1 MWCKLLQ
8 TSGRRSYFCRIFNQ
22 GSQALSPLG
31 LHRVAPNT
39 SLPKPSWAVRPFQ
52 RGNRQCL
59 AAAMVKTWGKKQ
71 VWVHH
76 HGHYYRE
83 TSPLLSVKVYDDFPF
98 WSPSIHS
105 LEAMNHTA
113 KRGFLRVSM
122 SPLSLLRALC
132 NCVTN
137 NLHSSSQPIGSMVLL
152 YMVTWMPSI
161 YPSHVSIYTSTMD
174 PMGNGLIQG
183 CPFIKLSHWT
193 IDCNPPDL
201 HLYIP
206 RLIRQCAI
214 SSVPVSRIFCAT
226 QE

>member
-1 MWCKLLQ
+1 MSYIVGLLWWIQYVLTWIGRFLHWSDLLYPNGPNDESNQPPTIHKHRLAIAKYFYVQ

-59 AAAMVKTWGKKQ
+59 AAAMVKTWEQKKQ

-98 WSPSIHS
+98 WSP
-105 LEAMNHTA
+105 
-113 KRGFLRVSM
+113 
-122 SPLSLLRALC
+122 
-132 NCVTN
+132 
-137 NLHSSSQPIGSMVLL
+137 
-152 YMVTWMPSI
+152 
-161 YPSHVSIYTSTMD
+161 
-174 PMGNGLIQG
+174 
-183 CPFIKLSHWT
+183 
-193 IDCNPPDL
+193 
-201 HLYIP
+201 
-206 RLIRQCAI
+206 
-214 SSVPVSRIFCAT
+214 
-226 QE
+226 